1 VCRKTTSFIAASDAV
16 KKNLVNNHGITP
28 GMIHTVQEFIPTP
41 AISNSD
47 LREARRRLL
56 THLGITGDA
65 FVAGMVGGPYWR
77 KGIDLLVPLASAVN
91 RLKPNRPIHFVWV
104 GGKAGEQTLVE
115 LAYDAEHA
123 GVKSQVHH
131 ISECTDA
138 VGYIAGFDVFVLLSR
153 EDPFPLVV
161 LEAATAAKP
170 TICFRDTGGI
180 TDFVD
185 ECCGRIVPY
194 LDTNSMANKLVEIS
208 QSPELCAQLGRA
220 AAEKVSKNNSVETLA
235 PRIMEIMGLLM
246 RVGSK

>member
-1 VCRKTTSFIAASDAV
+1 
-16 KKNLVNNHGITP
+16 
-28 GMIHTVQEFIPTP
+28 
-41 AISNSD
+41 
-47 LREARRRLL
+47 
-56 THLGITGDA
+56 
-65 FVAGMVGGPYWR
+65 
-77 KGIDLLVPLASAVN
+77 
-91 RLKPNRPIHFVWV
+91 
-104 GGKAGEQTLVE
+104 
-115 LAYDAEHA
+115 
-123 GVKSQVHH
+123 VKSQVHH